1 MAPQRTGLQGVG
13 VVVLFAGVWLIYA
26 AVTNQA
32 PVKTLVKIIQSPAD
46 TRNILRARADKISKS
61 PLSKGGTAVDT
72 SGNGGAQA
80 IVAFARAQIGK
91 PYDSPGDSINTF
103 DCSGLTKAA
112 VKAGT
117 GIDIPHG
124 ATSQQIPGIGGAVH
138 VSRADLQ
145 PGDIIMPS
153 LGHCGVVTG
162 PETMIDAPDY
172 GIPVRERNI
181 YGYISAQR
189 WSAPKGTGK
198 VPADGNSTD
207 RGYGGV

>member
-1 MAPQRTGLQGVG
+1 MANTRTGLQGVG
-13 VVVLFAGVWLIYA
+13 LVILFAGVWLVYA

-32 PVKTLVKIIQSPAD
+32 PIKTLVKIIQSPAD
-46 TRNILRARADKISKS
+46 SRSTLQLRADKISQN
-61 PLSKGGTAVDT
+61 PLSRNTGYADT
-72 SGNGGAQA
+72 SGAGGAQA

-124 ATSQQIPGIGGAVH
+124 ATSQQLPTSGGVS
-138 VSRADLQ
+138 VSRANLQ

-153 LGHCGVVTG
+153 LGHCAVVTG
-162 PETMIDAPDY
+162 PDTMIDAPDY
-172 GIPVRERNI
+172 GLTVRERNI
-181 YGYISAQR
+181 YGFISARR
-189 WSAPKGTGK
+189 WSAPTVANTHTG
-198 VPADGNSTD
+198 G
-207 RGYGGV
+207 